1 MKVGVLGTGDIS
13 HAFMYAASIA
23 GVSTESVYHR
33 EMEKAVRFRDQY
45 GILKA
50 YDDYEQF
57 LSDDGFDTVYVGL
70 PNGLHYQYGL
80 KALENGKNAIIEKPF
95 CSNIREFYQL
105 LEMAN
110 RKGRFVLEMD
120 RVQSLP
126 NFKSIKDHLND
137 IGNVSVASANYSQ
150 YSRKYDAYL
159 NGTIGN
165 VFTTEFSGG
174 ALMDLGVYP
183 VNAFIA
189 LFGMPEKVTYKVT
202 KLPTGV
208 DISGTLL
215 MEYKQFNATVIVSKN
230 SIGNKHIM
238 IQGEK
243 GSILTETAPSVIEDL
258 KLITRKEVTDISYPQ
273 PHDGFAYTLMDIK
286 DIIENRNMQRYS
298 DRLKQTKSVVTVL
311 EYARKSA
318 EIVFEA
324 DKNTY

>member
-13 HAFMYAASIA
+13 HAFMYAAEIA
-23 GVSTESVYHR
+23 GVVTECVYHR
-33 EMEKAVRFRDQY
+33 EIEKAVRFKDKY
-45 GILKA
+45 GINKA
-50 YDDYEQF
+50 YDNYDEF
-57 LSDDGFDTVYVGL
+57 LSDDSFDTVYVGL

-80 KALENGKNAIIEKPF
+80 KALEHGKNAILEKPF
-95 CSNIREFYQL
+95 CSNVREFDEL
-105 LEMAN
+105 IDMAN
-110 RKGRFVLEMD
+110 KKGRYVIEMD

-126 NFKSIKDHLND
+126 NFKSMKDHLAD
-137 IGNVSVASANYSQ
+137 IGPVSVASANYSQ
-150 YSRKYDAYL
+150 YSRKFDAYL

-165 VFTTEFSGG
+165 VFTTKFAGG

-183 VNAFIA
+183 INAFVA
-189 LFGMPEKVTYKVT
+189 LFGMPKKVTYKVT

-215 MEYKQFNATVIVSKN
+215 MEYETFNATVIVSKN

-243 GSILTETAPSVIEDL
+243 GSIITETAPSVIENL
-258 KLITRKEVTDISYPQ
+258 QLITRKEITDISCLQ

-286 DIIENRNMQRYS
+286 DIIENGNMKRYRE
-298 DRLKQTKSVVTVL
+298 RLKQTKSVVTVL

-318 EIVFEA
+318 GIVFEA
-324 DKNTY
+324 DQNIY